1 MDFLLICLTAL
12 AASGLTLFSGFGL
25 GTLLMPVF
33 ALFFPVEVAVAQTA
47 LVHLANNLFKLG
59 LFGRNASWRM
69 VLLFGG
75 PAFLASFLGART
87 LLWLADLAPLATYT
101 AFGSHQFALHPVK
114 LVVAMLMA
122 GFSIL
127 ELWPAFA
134 KLSIDRKYIPAGG
147 LLSGF
152 FGGLSGNQGA
162 FRSAFLIK
170 SGLNKE
176 TFIGTGVV
184 IAMLVDFSRLTIYS
198 GLLASPEVRGNLP
211 LILAATLA
219 AFLGAFLGSRLV
231 RKVTIRTLQVTV
243 AIMLLFIAL
252 LLGLGII

>member
-1 MDFLLICLTAL
+1 MEFLLVCLAAL
-12 AASGLTLFSGFGL
+12 LASGLTLFSGFGL

-47 LVHLANNLFKLG
+47 IVHLANNIFKLG
-59 LFGRNASWRM
+59 LFGRHAHWRT

-75 PAFLASFLGART
+75 PAFLASFLGAWL
-87 LLWLADLAPLATYT
+87 LLWLADLTPLATWSMSGKEFT
-101 AFGSHQFALHPVK
+101 VHPVK
-114 LVVAMLMA
+114 LVVALLMA
-122 GFSIL
+122 GFSAL

-134 KLSIDRKYIPAGG
+134 RLSINRRYIPAGG

-170 SGLNKE
+170 SGLTKE
-176 TFIGTGVV
+176 AFIGTGVV
-184 IAMLVDFSRLTIYS
+184 IAVLVDFSRLSVYS
-198 GLLASPEVRGNLP
+198 KLLASPEVRGNLT

-219 AFLGAFLGSRLV
+219 AFAGAFLGSRLV
-231 RKVTIRTLQVTV
+231 RKVTIRTLQVMV
-243 AIMLLFIAL
+243 ASLLLFIAA

>member
-1 MDFLLICLTAL
+1 MEFLLVCLAAL
-12 AASGLTLFSGFGL
+12 LASGLTLFSGFGL

-47 LVHLANNLFKLG
+47 VVHLANNLFKLG
-59 LFGRNASWRM
+59 LFGRSAHWRT

-75 PAFLASFLGART
+75 PAFLASFLGAWT
-87 LLWLADLAPLATYT
+87 LLWLAELTPLASWSAWGREFTV
-101 AFGSHQFALHPVK
+101 HPVK
-114 LVVAMLMA
+114 LVVALLMA
-122 GFSIL
+122 GFSAL

-134 KLSIDRKYIPAGG
+134 SLSIDRRYIPAGG

-152 FGGLSGNQGA
+152 LGGLSGNQGA

-170 SGLNKE
+170 SGLTKE
-176 TFIGTGVV
+176 AFIGTGVV
-184 IAMLVDFSRLTIYS
+184 IAVLVDFSRLMVYS
-198 GLLASPEVRGNLP
+198 ELLASPDVRGNLN

-231 RKVTIRTLQVTV
+231 RKVTIQEVRGAV
-243 AIMLLFIAL
+243 AALLMLIAA

>member
-1 MDFLLICLTAL
+1 MEFLLVCLAAL
-12 AASGLTLFSGFGL
+12 LASGLTLFSGFGL

-47 LVHLANNLFKLG
+47 VVHLANNLFKLG
-59 LFGRNASWRM
+59 LFGRSAHWRT

-75 PAFLASFLGART
+75 PAFLASLLGAWA
-87 LLWLADLAPLATYT
+87 LLRLAELAPLATWS
-101 AFGSHQFALHPVK
+101 AWGREFSVQPVK
-114 LVVAMLMA
+114 LVVALIMA

-134 KLSIDRKYIPAGG
+134 RLSIDRRYIPVGG

-170 SGLNKE
+170 SGLSKE
-176 TFIGTGVV
+176 AFIGTGVV
-184 IAMLVDFSRLTIYS
+184 IAVLVDFSRIMVYS
-198 GLLASPEVRGNLP
+198 ELLASPAVHGNLA

-231 RKVTIRTLQVTV
+231 RKVTIRALRIVV
-243 AIMLLFIAL
+243 AAMLLFIAV
-252 LLGLGII
+252 LLGSGVI

>member
-47 LVHLANNLFKLG
+47 VVHLANNLFKLG
-59 LFGRNASWRM
+59 LFGRKADWRT

-75 PAFLASFLGART
+75 PAFLASFLGAWL

-101 AFGSHQFALHPVK
+101 AFGRQFALHPVK
-114 LVVAMLMA
+114 LVIALLMA

-134 KLSIDRKYIPAGG
+134 SLSIDRKYIPAGG

-162 FRSAFLIK
+162 FRSVFLIK
-170 SGLNKE
+170 SGLTKE
-176 TFIGTGVV
+176 AFIGTGVV
-184 IAMLVDFSRLTIYS
+184 IAVLVDFSRLTVYS
-198 GLLASPEVRGNLP
+198 DLLASPEVRDNLP

-219 AFLGAFLGSRLV
+219 AFLGAFIGSHMV
-231 RKVTIRTLQVTV
+231 RKVTIRALQVIV
-243 AIMLLFIAL
+243 ASMLLFIAL